1 MKKQLITIALCSALA
16 LPAIASTTKPF
27 SISNHSDK
35 AMLTGA
41 LSDAKVDLTG
51 TVFGM
56 TPLAKGQSWSSTITV
71 NRPSELAVAVVED
84 DGFGLTDIFDQT
96 ADIKA
101 VCWVSTNLSD
111 DSNAVFHNAIVTNIS
126 RNHSCAIS
134 SDEKSL
140 EIN

>member
-1 MKKQLITIALCSALA
+1 MKKQIITIVLCSAFA
-16 LPAIASTTKPF
+16 IPAIASTAKPF

-35 AMLTGA
+35 AMLTGVI
-41 LSDAKVDLTG
+41 SDAKVDLSG

-56 TPLAKGQSWSSTITV
+56 SPLGKGQSWSSTITV
-71 NRPSELAVAVVED
+71 NSPSELAVAVVED
-84 DGFGLTDIFDQT
+84 DGFGLTDIFNQT
-96 ADIKA
+96 ADVKA
-101 VCWVSTNLSD
+101 ICWVSANLID

-126 RNHSCAIS
+126 RKHNCTVS